1 MLVEELEKSLNS
13 QELNSIYV
21 LYGEEK
27 FLLESVVKK
36 IKKKFGECIN
46 GINYINIDETN
57 INELISDIQ
66 TPAFGYPKKLIIVK
80 NSEILKKEGKR
91 KNPELAKQRQRQV
104 MKKMIE
110 NKFLTEDEAKEIL
123 KQAE

>member
-36 IKKKFGECIN
+36 IKKKF
-46 GINYINIDETN
+46 
-57 INELISDIQ
+57 
-66 TPAFGYPKKLIIVK
+66 
-80 NSEILKKEGKR
+80 
-91 KNPELAKQRQRQV
+91 
-104 MKKMIE
+104 
-110 NKFLTEDEAKEIL
+110 
-123 KQAE
+123 

>member
-80 NSEILKKEGKR
+80 NSEILKKNYIFEPDFVGFIRCLTREKEREGVKS
-91 KNPELAKQRQRQV
+91 Q
-104 MKKMIE
+104 
-110 NKFLTEDEAKEIL
+110 
-123 KQAE
+123 